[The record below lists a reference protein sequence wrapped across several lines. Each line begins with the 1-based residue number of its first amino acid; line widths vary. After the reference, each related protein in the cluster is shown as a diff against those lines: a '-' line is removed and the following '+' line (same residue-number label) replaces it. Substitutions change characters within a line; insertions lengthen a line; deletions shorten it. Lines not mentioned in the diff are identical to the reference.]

1 MVRANGAVS
10 LRELARVVQ
19 TSEVT
24 VRRDVRALEA
34 EGLLDRRHGGAVLP
48 GGFTRESG
56 FPQKSHLATAE
67 KTAIADVA
75 ASLVEE
81 GEAVVV
87 GAGTTTQEL
96 ARRLARVPG
105 LTVVTNSLLVA
116 QALAHANRV
125 EVVMTGG
132 TLRGSNYALVGSGAE
147 QSLQGLRVS
156 RAFLS
161 GSGLTAERG
170 LSTSN
175 MLSASVDR
183 ALVQAAAEVVVLAD
197 HTKLGTDTMFQ
208 TVPTDVMTRLVTDEP
223 PPHDDRAAT
232 ELQALADQGVQ
243 ITVAGAAAASGG
255 DGMHPRRPR
264 RDSPSRSSAGAAR
277 RPNSAARPPVGPGRT
292 GTGEGGGHAAAV
304 TRRRLGRAPEGR
316 EALPETGRASIRTG
330 PTAKIRWGRCAVPA
344 PLLAAHASKYR
355 HDGVAAHLD
364 DATVILNDDDE
375 PSGRRYD
382 EHVGP
387 HGVVADASVER
398 LDEIAEIRG
407 FDEIRTLIRVEARAV
422 HHDEGAFEVVAV
434 RQEVILDGIGVA
446 FCEVER
452 PPVVEGNAGHSV
464 RVVCRRS
471 GEDRIQYP
479 FREVPVDV
487 PRCCGHRLPIGEGSA
502 PKIRLPHKEVVQ
514 TAAGEVGGDLQEIIF
529 IGHEEAL
536 YHWRQ

>member
-67 KTAIADVA
+67 KTAIADLA
-75 ASLVEE
+75 AGLVEE
-81 GEAVVV
+81 GEAIVV

-156 RAFLS
+156 KAFLS

-197 HTKLGTDTMFQ
+197 HSKLGTDTMFQ
-208 TVPTDVMTRLVTDEP
+208 TVPTDVITRLVTDESP
-223 PPHDDRAAT
+223 AHDDRAAT

-243 ITVAGAAAASGG
+243 IAVAGSSGGGAANGSGTPGAAGGESVARQQRRDVPLPGPRRQVPGAAAGLRSATALGEQSGG
-255 DGMHPRRPR
+255 AER
-264 RDSPSRSSAGAAR
+264 AR
-277 RPNSAARPPVGPGRT
+277 VADL
-292 GTGEGGGHAAAV
+292 
-304 TRRRLGRAPEGR
+304 RRR
-316 EALPETGRASIRTG
+316 
-330 PTAKIRWGRCAVPA
+330 
-344 PLLAAHASKYR
+344 
-355 HDGVAAHLD
+355 
-364 DATVILNDDDE
+364 
-375 PSGRRYD
+375 
-382 EHVGP
+382 
-387 HGVVADASVER
+387 
-398 LDEIAEIRG
+398 
-407 FDEIRTLIRVEARAV
+407 
-422 HHDEGAFEVVAV
+422 
-434 RQEVILDGIGVA
+434 
-446 FCEVER
+446 
-452 PPVVEGNAGHSV
+452 
-464 RVVCRRS
+464 
-471 GEDRIQYP
+471 
-479 FREVPVDV
+479 
-487 PRCCGHRLPIGEGSA
+487 
-502 PKIRLPHKEVVQ
+502 
-514 TAAGEVGGDLQEIIF
+514 
-529 IGHEEAL
+529 
-536 YHWRQ
+536 

>member
-1 MVRANGAVS
+1 MS

-67 KTAIADVA
+67 KTAIADLA
-75 ASLVEE
+75 AGLVEE
-81 GEAVVV
+81 GEAIVV

-197 HTKLGTDTMFQ
+197 HTKLGADTMFQ
-208 TVPTDVMTRLVTDEP
+208 TVPTDLITRLVTDEP
-223 PPHDDRAAT
+223 PVHDDRAAT

-243 ITVAGAAAASGG
+243 IAVAGAMGNPVG
-255 DGMHPRRPR
+255 DHPPSRTDRRRDVPVPGPRRGQLGTPTATL
-264 RDSPSRSSAGAAR
+264 RSTPLTGEQSGPDRAERAAR
-277 RPNSAARPPVGPGRT
+277 VADL
-292 GTGEGGGHAAAV
+292 
-304 TRRRLGRAPEGR
+304 RRR
-316 EALPETGRASIRTG
+316 
-330 PTAKIRWGRCAVPA
+330 
-344 PLLAAHASKYR
+344 
-355 HDGVAAHLD
+355 
-364 DATVILNDDDE
+364 
-375 PSGRRYD
+375 
-382 EHVGP
+382 
-387 HGVVADASVER
+387 
-398 LDEIAEIRG
+398 
-407 FDEIRTLIRVEARAV
+407 
-422 HHDEGAFEVVAV
+422 
-434 RQEVILDGIGVA
+434 
-446 FCEVER
+446 
-452 PPVVEGNAGHSV
+452 
-464 RVVCRRS
+464 
-471 GEDRIQYP
+471 
-479 FREVPVDV
+479 
-487 PRCCGHRLPIGEGSA
+487 
-502 PKIRLPHKEVVQ
+502 
-514 TAAGEVGGDLQEIIF
+514 
-529 IGHEEAL
+529 
-536 YHWRQ
+536 

>member
-1 MVRANGAVS
+1 VFAAERRQLILEMVRANGAVS

-67 KTAIADVA
+67 KTAIADLA
-75 ASLVEE
+75 AGFVEE

-208 TVPTDVMTRLVTDEP
+208 TVPTDVITRLVTDEP
-223 PPHDDRAAT
+223 PAQDDRALT

-243 ITVAGAAAASGG
+243 IAVAGPGAGSG
-255 DGMHPRRPR
+255 P
-264 RDSPSRSSAGAAR
+264 AG
-277 RPNSAARPPVGPGRT
+277 
-292 GTGEGGGHAAAV
+292 GEGGGPPGAARQAGRLGSSAPRTGEDGLPLPGPRRNPHGQGPGASQLRSAASLPEQQSGSGRV
-304 TRRRLGRAPEGR
+304 ADLAPRRR
-316 EALPETGRASIRTG
+316 
-330 PTAKIRWGRCAVPA
+330 
-344 PLLAAHASKYR
+344 
-355 HDGVAAHLD
+355 
-364 DATVILNDDDE
+364 
-375 PSGRRYD
+375 
-382 EHVGP
+382 
-387 HGVVADASVER
+387 
-398 LDEIAEIRG
+398 
-407 FDEIRTLIRVEARAV
+407 
-422 HHDEGAFEVVAV
+422 
-434 RQEVILDGIGVA
+434 
-446 FCEVER
+446 
-452 PPVVEGNAGHSV
+452 
-464 RVVCRRS
+464 
-471 GEDRIQYP
+471 
-479 FREVPVDV
+479 
-487 PRCCGHRLPIGEGSA
+487 
-502 PKIRLPHKEVVQ
+502 
-514 TAAGEVGGDLQEIIF
+514 
-529 IGHEEAL
+529 
-536 YHWRQ
+536 

>member
-67 KTAIADVA
+67 KTAIADLA
-75 ASLVEE
+75 ASFVEE

-147 QSLQGLRVS
+147 QSLHGLRVT

-208 TVPTDVMTRLVTDEP
+208 TVPTDVITRLVTDEP
-223 PPHDDRAAT
+223 PSHDDRAAT
-232 ELQALADQGVQ
+232 ELQALADQGVH
-243 ITVAGAAAASGG
+243 ISVAGPGAGAHAGAVPGPEQVPQQQRRRDVPPLPGQRRTHHPHPPGAQPQGGGGAPSGPQLRSAG
-255 DGMHPRRPR
+255 SLGAEPPTARVADLAPRRR
-264 RDSPSRSSAGAAR
+264 
-277 RPNSAARPPVGPGRT
+277 
-292 GTGEGGGHAAAV
+292 
-304 TRRRLGRAPEGR
+304 
-316 EALPETGRASIRTG
+316 
-330 PTAKIRWGRCAVPA
+330 
-344 PLLAAHASKYR
+344 
-355 HDGVAAHLD
+355 
-364 DATVILNDDDE
+364 
-375 PSGRRYD
+375 
-382 EHVGP
+382 
-387 HGVVADASVER
+387 
-398 LDEIAEIRG
+398 
-407 FDEIRTLIRVEARAV
+407 
-422 HHDEGAFEVVAV
+422 
-434 RQEVILDGIGVA
+434 
-446 FCEVER
+446 
-452 PPVVEGNAGHSV
+452 
-464 RVVCRRS
+464 
-471 GEDRIQYP
+471 
-479 FREVPVDV
+479 
-487 PRCCGHRLPIGEGSA
+487 
-502 PKIRLPHKEVVQ
+502 
-514 TAAGEVGGDLQEIIF
+514 
-529 IGHEEAL
+529 
-536 YHWRQ
+536 

>member
-1 MVRANGAVS
+1 MFAAERRQLILEMVRANGAVS

-75 ASLVEE
+75 AGLVEE

-223 PPHDDRAAT
+223 PQHDERAAT

-243 ITVAGAAAASGG
+243 ITVAGSAPVAGGHGGAG
-255 DGMHPRRPR
+255 DGMPGGRRPR
-264 RDSPSRSSAGAAR
+264 RESPLPVQR
-277 RPNSAARPPVGPGRT
+277 RG
-292 GTGEGGGHAAAV
+292 
-304 TRRRLGRAPEGR
+304 
-316 EALPETGRASIRTG
+316 G
-330 PTAKIRWGRCAVPA
+330 PTAQLRSAPA
-344 PLLAAHASKYR
+344 SLLEQQAGERAR
-355 HDGVAAHLD
+355 
-364 DATVILNDDDE
+364 
-375 PSGRRYD
+375 
-382 EHVGP
+382 
-387 HGVVADASVER
+387 VADM
-398 LDEIAEIRG
+398 
-407 FDEIRTLIRVEARAV
+407 
-422 HHDEGAFEVVAV
+422 
-434 RQEVILDGIGVA
+434 
-446 FCEVER
+446 
-452 PPVVEGNAGHSV
+452 
-464 RVVCRRS
+464 RR
-471 GEDRIQYP
+471 R
-479 FREVPVDV
+479 
-487 PRCCGHRLPIGEGSA
+487 
-502 PKIRLPHKEVVQ
+502 
-514 TAAGEVGGDLQEIIF
+514 
-529 IGHEEAL
+529 
-536 YHWRQ
+536 

>member
-67 KTAIADVA
+67 KTAIADLA
-75 ASLVEE
+75 AGLVEE

-96 ARRLARVPG
+96 ARRLARIPG

-208 TVPTDVMTRLVTDEP
+208 TVPTDVITRLVTDDP
-223 PPHDDRAAT
+223 PAHDDRAAT

-243 ITVAGAAAASGG
+243 ITVAGPAGSGSGG
-255 DGMHPRRPR
+255 DAAPPGRRPR
-264 RDSPSRSSAGAAR
+264 RDTALPGQRRTHGGGGPGPQALRSAGALAEQPGERAR
-277 RPNSAARPPVGPGRT
+277 VADL
-292 GTGEGGGHAAAV
+292 
-304 TRRRLGRAPEGR
+304 RRR
-316 EALPETGRASIRTG
+316 
-330 PTAKIRWGRCAVPA
+330 
-344 PLLAAHASKYR
+344 
-355 HDGVAAHLD
+355 
-364 DATVILNDDDE
+364 
-375 PSGRRYD
+375 
-382 EHVGP
+382 
-387 HGVVADASVER
+387 
-398 LDEIAEIRG
+398 
-407 FDEIRTLIRVEARAV
+407 
-422 HHDEGAFEVVAV
+422 
-434 RQEVILDGIGVA
+434 
-446 FCEVER
+446 
-452 PPVVEGNAGHSV
+452 
-464 RVVCRRS
+464 
-471 GEDRIQYP
+471 
-479 FREVPVDV
+479 
-487 PRCCGHRLPIGEGSA
+487 
-502 PKIRLPHKEVVQ
+502 
-514 TAAGEVGGDLQEIIF
+514 
-529 IGHEEAL
+529 
-536 YHWRQ
+536 

>member
-1 MVRANGAVS
+1 MFAAERRQLILEMVRANGAVS

-67 KTAIADVA
+67 KTAIADLA
-75 ASLVEE
+75 AGLVDE
-81 GEAVVV
+81 GEAIVV

-156 RAFLS
+156 KAFLS

-197 HTKLGTDTMFQ
+197 HSKLGTDTMFQ
-208 TVPTDVMTRLVTDEP
+208 TVPTDVITRLVTDESP
-223 PPHDDRAAT
+223 AHDERAAT

-243 ITVAGAAAASGG
+243 IAVAGASGGGTADGTGTPGASGG
-255 DGMHPRRPR
+255 ESVARQQRRDVPLPGPRRQVP
-264 RDSPSRSSAGAAR
+264 GAAAGLR
-277 RPNSAARPPVGPGRT
+277 SATALSEQNGGTERARV
-292 GTGEGGGHAAAV
+292 ADL
-304 TRRRLGRAPEGR
+304 RRR
-316 EALPETGRASIRTG
+316 
-330 PTAKIRWGRCAVPA
+330 
-344 PLLAAHASKYR
+344 
-355 HDGVAAHLD
+355 
-364 DATVILNDDDE
+364 
-375 PSGRRYD
+375 
-382 EHVGP
+382 
-387 HGVVADASVER
+387 
-398 LDEIAEIRG
+398 
-407 FDEIRTLIRVEARAV
+407 
-422 HHDEGAFEVVAV
+422 
-434 RQEVILDGIGVA
+434 
-446 FCEVER
+446 
-452 PPVVEGNAGHSV
+452 
-464 RVVCRRS
+464 
-471 GEDRIQYP
+471 
-479 FREVPVDV
+479 
-487 PRCCGHRLPIGEGSA
+487 
-502 PKIRLPHKEVVQ
+502 
-514 TAAGEVGGDLQEIIF
+514 
-529 IGHEEAL
+529 
-536 YHWRQ
+536 

>member
-1 MVRANGAVS
+1 MFAAERRQLILEMVRANGAVS

-67 KTAIADVA
+67 KTAIADLA
-75 ASLVEE
+75 AGLVEE
-81 GEAVVV
+81 GEAIVV

-147 QSLQGLRVS
+147 QSLQGLRVT

-208 TVPTDVMTRLVTDEP
+208 TVPTDVITRLVTDEP
-223 PPHDDRAAT
+223 PGHDDRAAT

-243 ITVAGAAAASGG
+243 IAVAG
-255 DGMHPRRPR
+255 
-264 RDSPSRSSAGAAR
+264 GA
-277 RPNSAARPPVGPGRT
+277 VGPGAGPGAEAAQKGRQQRRDVPLP
-292 GTGEGGGHAAAV
+292 GQRRNHGAGPGQQLRSAVLGEQPPGERAA
-304 TRRRLGRAPEGR
+304 R
-316 EALPETGRASIRTG
+316 
-330 PTAKIRWGRCAVPA
+330 
-344 PLLAAHASKYR
+344 
-355 HDGVAAHLD
+355 
-364 DATVILNDDDE
+364 
-375 PSGRRYD
+375 
-382 EHVGP
+382 
-387 HGVVADASVER
+387 VAD
-398 LDEIAEIRG
+398 L
-407 FDEIRTLIRVEARAV
+407 
-422 HHDEGAFEVVAV
+422 
-434 RQEVILDGIGVA
+434 
-446 FCEVER
+446 
-452 PPVVEGNAGHSV
+452 
-464 RVVCRRS
+464 RR
-471 GEDRIQYP
+471 
-479 FREVPVDV
+479 
-487 PRCCGHRLPIGEGSA
+487 H
-502 PKIRLPHKEVVQ
+502 
-514 TAAGEVGGDLQEIIF
+514 
-529 IGHEEAL
+529 
-536 YHWRQ
+536 

>member
-1 MVRANGAVS
+1 MFAAERRQLILEMVRANGAVS

-67 KTAIADVA
+67 KTAIADLA
-75 ASLVEE
+75 ANFVEE
-81 GEAVVV
+81 GEAIVV

-156 RAFLS
+156 RAFIS

-208 TVPTDVMTRLVTDEP
+208 TVPTDVITRLVTDEP
-223 PPHDDRAAT
+223 PAHDDRAAT

-243 ITVAGAAAASGG
+243 IAVAGASGSPGGDPAPARHQQQRRDVPLPAPRRGQVPGAAAGLRAASMMGEQPPGG
-255 DGMHPRRPR
+255 ER
-264 RDSPSRSSAGAAR
+264 AR
-277 RPNSAARPPVGPGRT
+277 VADL
-292 GTGEGGGHAAAV
+292 
-304 TRRRLGRAPEGR
+304 RRR
-316 EALPETGRASIRTG
+316 
-330 PTAKIRWGRCAVPA
+330 
-344 PLLAAHASKYR
+344 
-355 HDGVAAHLD
+355 
-364 DATVILNDDDE
+364 
-375 PSGRRYD
+375 
-382 EHVGP
+382 
-387 HGVVADASVER
+387 
-398 LDEIAEIRG
+398 
-407 FDEIRTLIRVEARAV
+407 
-422 HHDEGAFEVVAV
+422 
-434 RQEVILDGIGVA
+434 
-446 FCEVER
+446 
-452 PPVVEGNAGHSV
+452 
-464 RVVCRRS
+464 
-471 GEDRIQYP
+471 
-479 FREVPVDV
+479 
-487 PRCCGHRLPIGEGSA
+487 
-502 PKIRLPHKEVVQ
+502 
-514 TAAGEVGGDLQEIIF
+514 
-529 IGHEEAL
+529 
-536 YHWRQ
+536 

>member
-1 MVRANGAVS
+1 MFAAERRQLILEMVRANGAVS

-75 ASLVEE
+75 AGLVEE

-223 PPHDDRAAT
+223 PQHDDRAAT

-243 ITVAGAAAASGG
+243 ITVAGAAPASGG
-255 DGMHPRRPR
+255 HGAGGAGGGGAEGMPGRRPR
-264 RDSPSRSSAGAAR
+264 RESPLPVQRRGGPAGPLR
-277 RPNSAARPPVGPGRT
+277 SAAGGMLEPQAGGAERGRV
-292 GTGEGGGHAAAV
+292 ADL
-304 TRRRLGRAPEGR
+304 RRR
-316 EALPETGRASIRTG
+316 
-330 PTAKIRWGRCAVPA
+330 
-344 PLLAAHASKYR
+344 
-355 HDGVAAHLD
+355 
-364 DATVILNDDDE
+364 
-375 PSGRRYD
+375 
-382 EHVGP
+382 
-387 HGVVADASVER
+387 
-398 LDEIAEIRG
+398 
-407 FDEIRTLIRVEARAV
+407 
-422 HHDEGAFEVVAV
+422 
-434 RQEVILDGIGVA
+434 
-446 FCEVER
+446 
-452 PPVVEGNAGHSV
+452 
-464 RVVCRRS
+464 
-471 GEDRIQYP
+471 
-479 FREVPVDV
+479 
-487 PRCCGHRLPIGEGSA
+487 
-502 PKIRLPHKEVVQ
+502 
-514 TAAGEVGGDLQEIIF
+514 
-529 IGHEEAL
+529 
-536 YHWRQ
+536 

>member
-67 KTAIADVA
+67 KTAIADLA
-75 ASLVEE
+75 AGLVEE
-81 GEAVVV
+81 GEAIVV

-197 HTKLGTDTMFQ
+197 HTKLGADTMFQ
-208 TVPTDVMTRLVTDEP
+208 TVPTDLITRLVTDEP
-223 PPHDDRAAT
+223 PVHDDRAAT

-243 ITVAGAAAASGG
+243 IAVAGAMGNPVG
-255 DGMHPRRPR
+255 DHPPSRTDRRRDVPVPGPRRGQLGTPTATL
-264 RDSPSRSSAGAAR
+264 RSTPLTGDQPGPDRAERAAR
-277 RPNSAARPPVGPGRT
+277 VADL
-292 GTGEGGGHAAAV
+292 
-304 TRRRLGRAPEGR
+304 RRR
-316 EALPETGRASIRTG
+316 
-330 PTAKIRWGRCAVPA
+330 
-344 PLLAAHASKYR
+344 
-355 HDGVAAHLD
+355 
-364 DATVILNDDDE
+364 
-375 PSGRRYD
+375 
-382 EHVGP
+382 
-387 HGVVADASVER
+387 
-398 LDEIAEIRG
+398 
-407 FDEIRTLIRVEARAV
+407 
-422 HHDEGAFEVVAV
+422 
-434 RQEVILDGIGVA
+434 
-446 FCEVER
+446 
-452 PPVVEGNAGHSV
+452 
-464 RVVCRRS
+464 
-471 GEDRIQYP
+471 
-479 FREVPVDV
+479 
-487 PRCCGHRLPIGEGSA
+487 
-502 PKIRLPHKEVVQ
+502 
-514 TAAGEVGGDLQEIIF
+514 
-529 IGHEEAL
+529 
-536 YHWRQ
+536 

>member
-1 MVRANGAVS
+1 VFAAERRQLILEMVRANGAVS

-67 KTAIADVA
+67 KTAIADLA
-75 ASLVEE
+75 AGLVDE
-81 GEAVVV
+81 GEAIVV

-156 RAFLS
+156 KAFLS

-197 HTKLGTDTMFQ
+197 HTKLGADTMFQ
-208 TVPTDVMTRLVTDEP
+208 TVPTELITRLVTDEP
-223 PPHDDRAAT
+223 PAHDDRAAT

-243 ITVAGAAAASGG
+243 ISVAGPTGNPVHEQPPARG
-255 DGMHPRRPR
+255 DRRRDVPLPGPRR
-264 RDSPSRSSAGAAR
+264 SQVTGPSALRTAPLGADQPSERAAR
-277 RPNSAARPPVGPGRT
+277 VADL
-292 GTGEGGGHAAAV
+292 
-304 TRRRLGRAPEGR
+304 RRR
-316 EALPETGRASIRTG
+316 
-330 PTAKIRWGRCAVPA
+330 
-344 PLLAAHASKYR
+344 
-355 HDGVAAHLD
+355 
-364 DATVILNDDDE
+364 
-375 PSGRRYD
+375 
-382 EHVGP
+382 
-387 HGVVADASVER
+387 
-398 LDEIAEIRG
+398 
-407 FDEIRTLIRVEARAV
+407 
-422 HHDEGAFEVVAV
+422 
-434 RQEVILDGIGVA
+434 
-446 FCEVER
+446 
-452 PPVVEGNAGHSV
+452 
-464 RVVCRRS
+464 
-471 GEDRIQYP
+471 
-479 FREVPVDV
+479 
-487 PRCCGHRLPIGEGSA
+487 
-502 PKIRLPHKEVVQ
+502 
-514 TAAGEVGGDLQEIIF
+514 
-529 IGHEEAL
+529 
-536 YHWRQ
+536 

>member
-67 KTAIADVA
+67 KTAIADLA
-75 ASLVEE
+75 AGLVEE
-81 GEAVVV
+81 GEAIVI

-96 ARRLARVPG
+96 ARRLARVPR

-132 TLRGSNYALVGSGAE
+132 TLRGSDYALVGSGAE

-208 TVPTDVMTRLVTDEP
+208 TVPTDVITRLVTDEP
-223 PPHDDRAAT
+223 PAHDDRAAT
-232 ELQALADQGVQ
+232 ELQALADQGVR
-243 ITVAGAAAASGG
+243 IAVTGGSGTPDAGPGVDSVPTG
-255 DGMHPRRPR
+255 RQQR
-264 RDSPSRSSAGAAR
+264 RDVPLPGQRRNHGAGPGQQLRNALLGEQPGERAAR
-277 RPNSAARPPVGPGRT
+277 VADL
-292 GTGEGGGHAAAV
+292 
-304 TRRRLGRAPEGR
+304 RRR
-316 EALPETGRASIRTG
+316 
-330 PTAKIRWGRCAVPA
+330 
-344 PLLAAHASKYR
+344 
-355 HDGVAAHLD
+355 
-364 DATVILNDDDE
+364 
-375 PSGRRYD
+375 
-382 EHVGP
+382 
-387 HGVVADASVER
+387 
-398 LDEIAEIRG
+398 
-407 FDEIRTLIRVEARAV
+407 
-422 HHDEGAFEVVAV
+422 
-434 RQEVILDGIGVA
+434 
-446 FCEVER
+446 
-452 PPVVEGNAGHSV
+452 
-464 RVVCRRS
+464 
-471 GEDRIQYP
+471 
-479 FREVPVDV
+479 
-487 PRCCGHRLPIGEGSA
+487 
-502 PKIRLPHKEVVQ
+502 
-514 TAAGEVGGDLQEIIF
+514 
-529 IGHEEAL
+529 
-536 YHWRQ
+536 

>member
-56 FPQKSHLATAE
+56 FPQKSHLSTAE
-67 KTAIADVA
+67 KTAIADLA
-75 ASLVEE
+75 AGLVEE
-81 GEAVVV
+81 GEAIVV

-161 GSGLTAERG
+161 GAGLTAERG

-208 TVPTDVMTRLVTDEP
+208 TVPTDLITHLVTDAP
-223 PPHDDRAAT
+223 PAGDDRAAT
-232 ELQALADQGVQ
+232 ELQALADRGVQ
-243 ITVAGAAAASGG
+243 VAVASTDGVDGGMPHGRQRREMPPVPGPRRHQHPQPGYSAGSAAPPGEPRARAAGQSAGGVAGSMSPLRTAQLAGEQQAARIADLA
-255 DGMHPRRPR
+255 PRRR
-264 RDSPSRSSAGAAR
+264 
-277 RPNSAARPPVGPGRT
+277 
-292 GTGEGGGHAAAV
+292 
-304 TRRRLGRAPEGR
+304 
-316 EALPETGRASIRTG
+316 
-330 PTAKIRWGRCAVPA
+330 
-344 PLLAAHASKYR
+344 
-355 HDGVAAHLD
+355 
-364 DATVILNDDDE
+364 
-375 PSGRRYD
+375 
-382 EHVGP
+382 
-387 HGVVADASVER
+387 
-398 LDEIAEIRG
+398 
-407 FDEIRTLIRVEARAV
+407 
-422 HHDEGAFEVVAV
+422 
-434 RQEVILDGIGVA
+434 
-446 FCEVER
+446 
-452 PPVVEGNAGHSV
+452 
-464 RVVCRRS
+464 
-471 GEDRIQYP
+471 
-479 FREVPVDV
+479 
-487 PRCCGHRLPIGEGSA
+487 
-502 PKIRLPHKEVVQ
+502 
-514 TAAGEVGGDLQEIIF
+514 
-529 IGHEEAL
+529 
-536 YHWRQ
+536 

>member
-1 MVRANGAVS
+1 MFAAERRQLILEMVRANGAVS

-67 KTAIADVA
+67 KTAIADLA
-75 ASLVEE
+75 AGLVEE
-81 GEAVVV
+81 GEAIVV

-156 RAFLS
+156 KAFLS

-197 HTKLGTDTMFQ
+197 HSKLGTDTMFQ
-208 TVPTDVMTRLVTDEP
+208 TVPTDVITRLVTDESP
-223 PPHDDRAAT
+223 AHDDRAAT

-243 ITVAGAAAASGG
+243 IAVAGASGGGTGSGSGTSGASGG
-255 DGMHPRRPR
+255 DAVARQQRRDVPLPGPRRQVPGAGL
-264 RDSPSRSSAGAAR
+264 RSATAL
-277 RPNSAARPPVGPGRT
+277 
-292 GTGEGGGHAAAV
+292 GEQGGGAERARVADL
-304 TRRRLGRAPEGR
+304 RRR
-316 EALPETGRASIRTG
+316 
-330 PTAKIRWGRCAVPA
+330 
-344 PLLAAHASKYR
+344 
-355 HDGVAAHLD
+355 
-364 DATVILNDDDE
+364 
-375 PSGRRYD
+375 
-382 EHVGP
+382 
-387 HGVVADASVER
+387 
-398 LDEIAEIRG
+398 
-407 FDEIRTLIRVEARAV
+407 
-422 HHDEGAFEVVAV
+422 
-434 RQEVILDGIGVA
+434 
-446 FCEVER
+446 
-452 PPVVEGNAGHSV
+452 
-464 RVVCRRS
+464 
-471 GEDRIQYP
+471 
-479 FREVPVDV
+479 
-487 PRCCGHRLPIGEGSA
+487 
-502 PKIRLPHKEVVQ
+502 
-514 TAAGEVGGDLQEIIF
+514 
-529 IGHEEAL
+529 
-536 YHWRQ
+536 

>member
-1 MVRANGAVS
+1 MFAAERRQLILEMVRANGAVS

-243 ITVAGAAAASGG
+243 ITIAGGVSAGATGEAVPG
-255 DGMHPRRPR
+255 RRPR
-264 RDSPSRSSAGAAR
+264 RESPLPVQRRGAHQLRSTAPLPDPQPADR
-277 RPNSAARPPVGPGRT
+277 DRPRVADL
-292 GTGEGGGHAAAV
+292 
-304 TRRRLGRAPEGR
+304 RRR
-316 EALPETGRASIRTG
+316 
-330 PTAKIRWGRCAVPA
+330 
-344 PLLAAHASKYR
+344 
-355 HDGVAAHLD
+355 
-364 DATVILNDDDE
+364 
-375 PSGRRYD
+375 
-382 EHVGP
+382 
-387 HGVVADASVER
+387 
-398 LDEIAEIRG
+398 
-407 FDEIRTLIRVEARAV
+407 
-422 HHDEGAFEVVAV
+422 
-434 RQEVILDGIGVA
+434 
-446 FCEVER
+446 
-452 PPVVEGNAGHSV
+452 
-464 RVVCRRS
+464 
-471 GEDRIQYP
+471 
-479 FREVPVDV
+479 
-487 PRCCGHRLPIGEGSA
+487 
-502 PKIRLPHKEVVQ
+502 
-514 TAAGEVGGDLQEIIF
+514 
-529 IGHEEAL
+529 
-536 YHWRQ
+536 

>member
-67 KTAIADVA
+67 KTAIADLA
-75 ASLVEE
+75 ASFVEE

-96 ARRLARVPG
+96 ARRLARIPG

-147 QSLQGLRVS
+147 QSLQGLRVT

-208 TVPTDVMTRLVTDEP
+208 TVPTDLISRLVTDEP
-223 PPHDDRAAT
+223 PAHDDRAGA
-232 ELQALADQGVQ
+232 ELQALADQGVRVS
-243 ITVAGAAAASGG
+243 VAGTGASCGTGGAEAAGGAAGSDVMPPGSRGRRDVPLPGQRRTHAAGPGAGLGGPGGSGG
-255 DGMHPRRPR
+255 PG
-264 RDSPSRSSAGAAR
+264 
-277 RPNSAARPPVGPGRT
+277 GPGGPGGQLR
-292 GTGEGGGHAAAV
+292 GSGGPLGSQETGERARVADL
-304 TRRRLGRAPEGR
+304 RRR
-316 EALPETGRASIRTG
+316 
-330 PTAKIRWGRCAVPA
+330 
-344 PLLAAHASKYR
+344 
-355 HDGVAAHLD
+355 
-364 DATVILNDDDE
+364 
-375 PSGRRYD
+375 
-382 EHVGP
+382 
-387 HGVVADASVER
+387 
-398 LDEIAEIRG
+398 
-407 FDEIRTLIRVEARAV
+407 
-422 HHDEGAFEVVAV
+422 
-434 RQEVILDGIGVA
+434 
-446 FCEVER
+446 
-452 PPVVEGNAGHSV
+452 
-464 RVVCRRS
+464 
-471 GEDRIQYP
+471 
-479 FREVPVDV
+479 
-487 PRCCGHRLPIGEGSA
+487 
-502 PKIRLPHKEVVQ
+502 
-514 TAAGEVGGDLQEIIF
+514 
-529 IGHEEAL
+529 
-536 YHWRQ
+536 

>member
-1 MVRANGAVS
+1 MFAAERRQLILEMVRANGAVS

-67 KTAIADVA
+67 KTAIADLA
-75 ASLVEE
+75 AGLVEE
-81 GEAVVV
+81 GEAIVV

-208 TVPTDVMTRLVTDEP
+208 TVPTDVITRLVTDEP

-243 ITVAGAAAASGG
+243 IAVAGASGSPGGEQGPAARQRALPG
-255 DGMHPRRPR
+255 PRRGVP
-264 RDSPSRSSAGAAR
+264 
-277 RPNSAARPPVGPGRT
+277 
-292 GTGEGGGHAAAV
+292 GGGLRGMLGEQPAGTERGRVADL
-304 TRRRLGRAPEGR
+304 RRR
-316 EALPETGRASIRTG
+316 
-330 PTAKIRWGRCAVPA
+330 
-344 PLLAAHASKYR
+344 
-355 HDGVAAHLD
+355 
-364 DATVILNDDDE
+364 
-375 PSGRRYD
+375 
-382 EHVGP
+382 
-387 HGVVADASVER
+387 
-398 LDEIAEIRG
+398 
-407 FDEIRTLIRVEARAV
+407 
-422 HHDEGAFEVVAV
+422 
-434 RQEVILDGIGVA
+434 
-446 FCEVER
+446 
-452 PPVVEGNAGHSV
+452 
-464 RVVCRRS
+464 
-471 GEDRIQYP
+471 
-479 FREVPVDV
+479 
-487 PRCCGHRLPIGEGSA
+487 
-502 PKIRLPHKEVVQ
+502 
-514 TAAGEVGGDLQEIIF
+514 
-529 IGHEEAL
+529 
-536 YHWRQ
+536 

>member
-1 MVRANGAVS
+1 MFAAERRQLILEMVRANGAVS

-67 KTAIADVA
+67 KTAIADLA
-75 ASLVEE
+75 AGLVEE
-81 GEAVVV
+81 GEAIVV

-208 TVPTDVMTRLVTDEP
+208 TVPTDLITRLVTDEP
-223 PPHDDRAAT
+223 PAHDDRAAT

-243 ITVAGAAAASGG
+243 IAVAGASAPGGAGG
-255 DGMHPRRPR
+255 DPLPAGRQPR
-264 RDSPSRSSAGAAR
+264 RDVPLPGPR
-277 RPNSAARPPVGPGRT
+277 RGQVGPGSGPQLRSAT
-292 GTGEGGGHAAAV
+292 VMGDQPPAERARVADL
-304 TRRRLGRAPEGR
+304 RRR
-316 EALPETGRASIRTG
+316 
-330 PTAKIRWGRCAVPA
+330 
-344 PLLAAHASKYR
+344 
-355 HDGVAAHLD
+355 
-364 DATVILNDDDE
+364 
-375 PSGRRYD
+375 
-382 EHVGP
+382 
-387 HGVVADASVER
+387 
-398 LDEIAEIRG
+398 
-407 FDEIRTLIRVEARAV
+407 
-422 HHDEGAFEVVAV
+422 
-434 RQEVILDGIGVA
+434 
-446 FCEVER
+446 
-452 PPVVEGNAGHSV
+452 
-464 RVVCRRS
+464 
-471 GEDRIQYP
+471 
-479 FREVPVDV
+479 
-487 PRCCGHRLPIGEGSA
+487 
-502 PKIRLPHKEVVQ
+502 
-514 TAAGEVGGDLQEIIF
+514 
-529 IGHEEAL
+529 
-536 YHWRQ
+536 

>member
-67 KTAIADVA
+67 KTAIADLA
-75 ASLVEE
+75 AGFVEE

-208 TVPTDVMTRLVTDEP
+208 TVPTDVITRLVTDEP
-223 PPHDDRAAT
+223 PAHDDRALT

-243 ITVAGAAAASGG
+243 IAVAGPGAGSG
-255 DGMHPRRPR
+255 P
-264 RDSPSRSSAGAAR
+264 AG
-277 RPNSAARPPVGPGRT
+277 S
-292 GTGEGGGHAAAV
+292 GEGGGSAGRQSGRLGPSQGRGGGEEGLPLPGPRRNHPHPPGGPGSAQLRTAV
-304 TRRRLGRAPEGR
+304 PLAEQQPGRVADLAPRRR
-316 EALPETGRASIRTG
+316 
-330 PTAKIRWGRCAVPA
+330 
-344 PLLAAHASKYR
+344 
-355 HDGVAAHLD
+355 
-364 DATVILNDDDE
+364 
-375 PSGRRYD
+375 
-382 EHVGP
+382 
-387 HGVVADASVER
+387 
-398 LDEIAEIRG
+398 
-407 FDEIRTLIRVEARAV
+407 
-422 HHDEGAFEVVAV
+422 
-434 RQEVILDGIGVA
+434 
-446 FCEVER
+446 
-452 PPVVEGNAGHSV
+452 
-464 RVVCRRS
+464 
-471 GEDRIQYP
+471 
-479 FREVPVDV
+479 
-487 PRCCGHRLPIGEGSA
+487 
-502 PKIRLPHKEVVQ
+502 
-514 TAAGEVGGDLQEIIF
+514 
-529 IGHEEAL
+529 
-536 YHWRQ
+536 

>member
-67 KTAIADVA
+67 KTAIADLA
-75 ASLVEE
+75 AGLVEE

-208 TVPTDVMTRLVTDEP
+208 TVPTDVITRLVTDEP
-223 PPHDDRAAT
+223 PPHDERAAT

-243 ITVAGAAAASGG
+243 IAVAGSGG
-255 DGMHPRRPR
+255 AGTGSDTAPTGGRPR
-264 RDSPSRSSAGAAR
+264 RDMPLPGQRRSHVAGPGPQLR
-277 RPNSAARPPVGPGRT
+277 SAAALAEPPPGER
-292 GTGEGGGHAAAV
+292 ERARVADL
-304 TRRRLGRAPEGR
+304 RRR
-316 EALPETGRASIRTG
+316 
-330 PTAKIRWGRCAVPA
+330 
-344 PLLAAHASKYR
+344 
-355 HDGVAAHLD
+355 
-364 DATVILNDDDE
+364 
-375 PSGRRYD
+375 
-382 EHVGP
+382 
-387 HGVVADASVER
+387 
-398 LDEIAEIRG
+398 
-407 FDEIRTLIRVEARAV
+407 
-422 HHDEGAFEVVAV
+422 
-434 RQEVILDGIGVA
+434 
-446 FCEVER
+446 
-452 PPVVEGNAGHSV
+452 
-464 RVVCRRS
+464 
-471 GEDRIQYP
+471 
-479 FREVPVDV
+479 
-487 PRCCGHRLPIGEGSA
+487 
-502 PKIRLPHKEVVQ
+502 
-514 TAAGEVGGDLQEIIF
+514 
-529 IGHEEAL
+529 
-536 YHWRQ
+536 

>member
-1 MVRANGAVS
+1 MFAAERRQLILEMVRANGAVS

-75 ASLVEE
+75 AGLVEE

-243 ITVAGAAAASGG
+243 ITIAGGVASGG
-255 DGMHPRRPR
+255 AGDGPAGRRPR
-264 RDSPSRSSAGAAR
+264 RESPLPVQRRGAHQLRSAGPLPDPQPGERERAR
-277 RPNSAARPPVGPGRT
+277 VADL
-292 GTGEGGGHAAAV
+292 
-304 TRRRLGRAPEGR
+304 RRR
-316 EALPETGRASIRTG
+316 
-330 PTAKIRWGRCAVPA
+330 
-344 PLLAAHASKYR
+344 
-355 HDGVAAHLD
+355 
-364 DATVILNDDDE
+364 
-375 PSGRRYD
+375 
-382 EHVGP
+382 
-387 HGVVADASVER
+387 
-398 LDEIAEIRG
+398 
-407 FDEIRTLIRVEARAV
+407 
-422 HHDEGAFEVVAV
+422 
-434 RQEVILDGIGVA
+434 
-446 FCEVER
+446 
-452 PPVVEGNAGHSV
+452 
-464 RVVCRRS
+464 
-471 GEDRIQYP
+471 
-479 FREVPVDV
+479 
-487 PRCCGHRLPIGEGSA
+487 
-502 PKIRLPHKEVVQ
+502 
-514 TAAGEVGGDLQEIIF
+514 
-529 IGHEEAL
+529 
-536 YHWRQ
+536 

>member
-1 MVRANGAVS
+1 MFAAERRQLILEMVRANGAVS

-67 KTAIADVA
+67 KTAIADLA
-75 ASLVEE
+75 AGLVEE
-81 GEAVVV
+81 GEAIVV

-183 ALVQAAAEVVVLAD
+183 ALVQAAGEVVVLAD

-208 TVPTDVMTRLVTDEP
+208 TVPTELITRLVTDEP
-223 PPHDDRAAT
+223 PAHDDRAAT

-243 ITVAGAAAASGG
+243 IAVAGSASSASSANGGSGAGG
-255 DGMHPRRPR
+255 DTGPAGRQSRRDMPLPGPRRGQVPGAQL
-264 RDSPSRSSAGAAR
+264 RSATVLGEQAPGERAR
-277 RPNSAARPPVGPGRT
+277 VADL
-292 GTGEGGGHAAAV
+292 
-304 TRRRLGRAPEGR
+304 RRR
-316 EALPETGRASIRTG
+316 
-330 PTAKIRWGRCAVPA
+330 
-344 PLLAAHASKYR
+344 
-355 HDGVAAHLD
+355 
-364 DATVILNDDDE
+364 
-375 PSGRRYD
+375 
-382 EHVGP
+382 
-387 HGVVADASVER
+387 
-398 LDEIAEIRG
+398 
-407 FDEIRTLIRVEARAV
+407 
-422 HHDEGAFEVVAV
+422 
-434 RQEVILDGIGVA
+434 
-446 FCEVER
+446 
-452 PPVVEGNAGHSV
+452 
-464 RVVCRRS
+464 
-471 GEDRIQYP
+471 
-479 FREVPVDV
+479 
-487 PRCCGHRLPIGEGSA
+487 
-502 PKIRLPHKEVVQ
+502 
-514 TAAGEVGGDLQEIIF
+514 
-529 IGHEEAL
+529 
-536 YHWRQ
+536 

>member
-1 MVRANGAVS
+1 MS

-67 KTAIADVA
+67 KTAIADLA
-75 ASLVEE
+75 AGLVEE
-81 GEAVVV
+81 GEAIVV

-197 HTKLGTDTMFQ
+197 HTKLGADTMFQ
-208 TVPTDVMTRLVTDEP
+208 TVPTDLITRLVTDEP
-223 PPHDDRAAT
+223 PVHDDRAAT

-243 ITVAGAAAASGG
+243 IAVAGAMGNPVG
-255 DGMHPRRPR
+255 DHPPSRTDRRRDVPVPGPRRGQLGTPTATL
-264 RDSPSRSSAGAAR
+264 RSTPLTGDQPGPDRAERAAR
-277 RPNSAARPPVGPGRT
+277 VADL
-292 GTGEGGGHAAAV
+292 
-304 TRRRLGRAPEGR
+304 RRR
-316 EALPETGRASIRTG
+316 
-330 PTAKIRWGRCAVPA
+330 
-344 PLLAAHASKYR
+344 
-355 HDGVAAHLD
+355 
-364 DATVILNDDDE
+364 
-375 PSGRRYD
+375 
-382 EHVGP
+382 
-387 HGVVADASVER
+387 
-398 LDEIAEIRG
+398 
-407 FDEIRTLIRVEARAV
+407 
-422 HHDEGAFEVVAV
+422 
-434 RQEVILDGIGVA
+434 
-446 FCEVER
+446 
-452 PPVVEGNAGHSV
+452 
-464 RVVCRRS
+464 
-471 GEDRIQYP
+471 
-479 FREVPVDV
+479 
-487 PRCCGHRLPIGEGSA
+487 
-502 PKIRLPHKEVVQ
+502 
-514 TAAGEVGGDLQEIIF
+514 
-529 IGHEEAL
+529 
-536 YHWRQ
+536 

>member
-1 MVRANGAVS
+1 MFAAERRQLILEMVRANGAVS

-67 KTAIADVA
+67 KTAIADLA
-75 ASLVEE
+75 AGLVEE
-81 GEAVVV
+81 GEAIVV

-156 RAFLS
+156 RAFIS

-183 ALVQAAAEVVVLAD
+183 ALVQAAGEVVVLAD
-197 HTKLGTDTMFQ
+197 HTKLGSDTMFQ
-208 TVPTDVMTRLVTDEP
+208 TVPTDLITRLVTDEP
-223 PPHDDRAAT
+223 AAHDDRAAA

-243 ITVAGAAAASGG
+243 IAVAGAGGAPAPASAEPGASGRG
-255 DGMHPRRPR
+255 NR
-264 RDSPSRSSAGAAR
+264 RDMPLPGQRRTHAQPVRGAALGDQGPVDR
-277 RPNSAARPPVGPGRT
+277 ARV
-292 GTGEGGGHAAAV
+292 ADL
-304 TRRRLGRAPEGR
+304 RRR
-316 EALPETGRASIRTG
+316 
-330 PTAKIRWGRCAVPA
+330 
-344 PLLAAHASKYR
+344 
-355 HDGVAAHLD
+355 
-364 DATVILNDDDE
+364 
-375 PSGRRYD
+375 
-382 EHVGP
+382 
-387 HGVVADASVER
+387 
-398 LDEIAEIRG
+398 
-407 FDEIRTLIRVEARAV
+407 
-422 HHDEGAFEVVAV
+422 
-434 RQEVILDGIGVA
+434 
-446 FCEVER
+446 
-452 PPVVEGNAGHSV
+452 
-464 RVVCRRS
+464 
-471 GEDRIQYP
+471 
-479 FREVPVDV
+479 
-487 PRCCGHRLPIGEGSA
+487 
-502 PKIRLPHKEVVQ
+502 
-514 TAAGEVGGDLQEIIF
+514 
-529 IGHEEAL
+529 
-536 YHWRQ
+536 

>member
-1 MVRANGAVS
+1 MFAAERRQLILEMVRANGAVS

-67 KTAIADVA
+67 KTAIADLA
-75 ASLVEE
+75 AGLVEE
-81 GEAVVV
+81 GEAIVV

-208 TVPTDVMTRLVTDEP
+208 TVPTDLITRLVTDEP
-223 PPHDDRAAT
+223 PAHDDRALT

-243 ITVAGAAAASGG
+243 IAVAGQSGG
-255 DGMHPRRPR
+255 AAGGDTAPAGRQPR
-264 RDSPSRSSAGAAR
+264 RDMPLPGPRRGQVPGAGPQLRSATVLGEQSPGERAR
-277 RPNSAARPPVGPGRT
+277 VADL
-292 GTGEGGGHAAAV
+292 
-304 TRRRLGRAPEGR
+304 RRR
-316 EALPETGRASIRTG
+316 
-330 PTAKIRWGRCAVPA
+330 
-344 PLLAAHASKYR
+344 
-355 HDGVAAHLD
+355 
-364 DATVILNDDDE
+364 
-375 PSGRRYD
+375 
-382 EHVGP
+382 
-387 HGVVADASVER
+387 
-398 LDEIAEIRG
+398 
-407 FDEIRTLIRVEARAV
+407 
-422 HHDEGAFEVVAV
+422 
-434 RQEVILDGIGVA
+434 
-446 FCEVER
+446 
-452 PPVVEGNAGHSV
+452 
-464 RVVCRRS
+464 
-471 GEDRIQYP
+471 
-479 FREVPVDV
+479 
-487 PRCCGHRLPIGEGSA
+487 
-502 PKIRLPHKEVVQ
+502 
-514 TAAGEVGGDLQEIIF
+514 
-529 IGHEEAL
+529 
-536 YHWRQ
+536 

>member
-1 MVRANGAVS
+1 MFAAERRQLILEMVRANGAVS

-67 KTAIADVA
+67 KTAIADLA
-75 ASLVEE
+75 AGLVEE
-81 GEAVVV
+81 GEAIVV

-208 TVPTDVMTRLVTDEP
+208 TVPTDVITRLVTDEP
-223 PPHDDRAAT
+223 PAHDDRAAT

-243 ITVAGAAAASGG
+243 IAVAGASGAPGG
-255 DGMHPRRPR
+255 DQVPARQQQRRDVPLPGPRRGQV
-264 RDSPSRSSAGAAR
+264 PSGPTLRTATVLGDPTPGAERAR
-277 RPNSAARPPVGPGRT
+277 VADL
-292 GTGEGGGHAAAV
+292 
-304 TRRRLGRAPEGR
+304 RRR
-316 EALPETGRASIRTG
+316 
-330 PTAKIRWGRCAVPA
+330 
-344 PLLAAHASKYR
+344 
-355 HDGVAAHLD
+355 
-364 DATVILNDDDE
+364 
-375 PSGRRYD
+375 
-382 EHVGP
+382 
-387 HGVVADASVER
+387 
-398 LDEIAEIRG
+398 
-407 FDEIRTLIRVEARAV
+407 
-422 HHDEGAFEVVAV
+422 
-434 RQEVILDGIGVA
+434 
-446 FCEVER
+446 
-452 PPVVEGNAGHSV
+452 
-464 RVVCRRS
+464 
-471 GEDRIQYP
+471 
-479 FREVPVDV
+479 
-487 PRCCGHRLPIGEGSA
+487 
-502 PKIRLPHKEVVQ
+502 
-514 TAAGEVGGDLQEIIF
+514 
-529 IGHEEAL
+529 
-536 YHWRQ
+536 

>member
-1 MVRANGAVS
+1 MFAAERRQLILEMVRANGAVS

-67 KTAIADVA
+67 KTAIADLA
-75 ASLVEE
+75 AGLVEE
-81 GEAVVV
+81 GEAIVV

-208 TVPTDVMTRLVTDEP
+208 TVPTDLITRLVTDEP
-223 PPHDDRAAT
+223 PAHDDRAVT

-243 ITVAGAAAASGG
+243 IAVAGQSGG
-255 DGMHPRRPR
+255 AAGADPVPAGRQPR
-264 RDSPSRSSAGAAR
+264 RDMPLPGPRRGQVPGAGPQLRSATVLGEQSPGERAR
-277 RPNSAARPPVGPGRT
+277 VADL
-292 GTGEGGGHAAAV
+292 
-304 TRRRLGRAPEGR
+304 RRR
-316 EALPETGRASIRTG
+316 
-330 PTAKIRWGRCAVPA
+330 
-344 PLLAAHASKYR
+344 
-355 HDGVAAHLD
+355 
-364 DATVILNDDDE
+364 
-375 PSGRRYD
+375 
-382 EHVGP
+382 
-387 HGVVADASVER
+387 
-398 LDEIAEIRG
+398 
-407 FDEIRTLIRVEARAV
+407 
-422 HHDEGAFEVVAV
+422 
-434 RQEVILDGIGVA
+434 
-446 FCEVER
+446 
-452 PPVVEGNAGHSV
+452 
-464 RVVCRRS
+464 
-471 GEDRIQYP
+471 
-479 FREVPVDV
+479 
-487 PRCCGHRLPIGEGSA
+487 
-502 PKIRLPHKEVVQ
+502 
-514 TAAGEVGGDLQEIIF
+514 
-529 IGHEEAL
+529 
-536 YHWRQ
+536 

>member
-67 KTAIADVA
+67 KTAIADLA
-75 ASLVEE
+75 AGLVDE

-132 TLRGSNYALVGSGAE
+132 TLRGSNYGLVGSGAE

-161 GSGLTAERG
+161 GAGLTAERG

-183 ALVQAAAEVVVLAD
+183 ALVHAATEVVVLAD

-208 TVPTDVMTRLVTDEP
+208 TVPTELITHLVTGGCASRWHLRRTP
-223 PPHDDRAAT
+223 PPTPPGVRATTPRCRGPGAT
-232 ELQALADQGVQ
+232 PCGPPARTSPPPRAWRTSGTAEGSPAGVSAGVRARVPAGPASSGCGRALTPPA
-243 ITVAGAAAASGG
+243 
-255 DGMHPRRPR
+255 RPR
-264 RDSPSRSSAGAAR
+264 GCAGR
-277 RPNSAARPPVGPGRT
+277 
-292 GTGEGGGHAAAV
+292 
-304 TRRRLGRAPEGR
+304 
-316 EALPETGRASIRTG
+316 
-330 PTAKIRWGRCAVPA
+330 
-344 PLLAAHASKYR
+344 
-355 HDGVAAHLD
+355 
-364 DATVILNDDDE
+364 
-375 PSGRRYD
+375 
-382 EHVGP
+382 
-387 HGVVADASVER
+387 
-398 LDEIAEIRG
+398 
-407 FDEIRTLIRVEARAV
+407 
-422 HHDEGAFEVVAV
+422 
-434 RQEVILDGIGVA
+434 
-446 FCEVER
+446 
-452 PPVVEGNAGHSV
+452 
-464 RVVCRRS
+464 RRS
-471 GEDRIQYP
+471 GTAGGRTA
-479 FREVPVDV
+479 RA
-487 PRCCGHRLPIGEGSA
+487 PRGSSRRPAPARGSA
-502 PKIRLPHKEVVQ
+502 
-514 TAAGEVGGDLQEIIF
+514 
-529 IGHEEAL
+529 
-536 YHWRQ
+536 

>member
-1 MVRANGAVS
+1 MFAAERRQLILEMVRANGAVS

-67 KTAIADVA
+67 KTAIADLA
-75 ASLVEE
+75 AGLVEE
-81 GEAVVV
+81 GEAIVV

-156 RAFLS
+156 KAFLS

-197 HTKLGTDTMFQ
+197 HSKLGTDTMFQ
-208 TVPTDVMTRLVTDEP
+208 TVPTDVITRLVTDESP
-223 PPHDDRAAT
+223 AHDDRAAT

-243 ITVAGAAAASGG
+243 IAVAGASGGGTGSGSGTSGASGG
-255 DGMHPRRPR
+255 DAVARQQRRDVPLPGPRRQVPG
-264 RDSPSRSSAGAAR
+264 AGLR
-277 RPNSAARPPVGPGRT
+277 SAAAL
-292 GTGEGGGHAAAV
+292 GEQGGGAERARVADL
-304 TRRRLGRAPEGR
+304 RRR
-316 EALPETGRASIRTG
+316 
-330 PTAKIRWGRCAVPA
+330 
-344 PLLAAHASKYR
+344 
-355 HDGVAAHLD
+355 
-364 DATVILNDDDE
+364 
-375 PSGRRYD
+375 
-382 EHVGP
+382 
-387 HGVVADASVER
+387 
-398 LDEIAEIRG
+398 
-407 FDEIRTLIRVEARAV
+407 
-422 HHDEGAFEVVAV
+422 
-434 RQEVILDGIGVA
+434 
-446 FCEVER
+446 
-452 PPVVEGNAGHSV
+452 
-464 RVVCRRS
+464 
-471 GEDRIQYP
+471 
-479 FREVPVDV
+479 
-487 PRCCGHRLPIGEGSA
+487 
-502 PKIRLPHKEVVQ
+502 
-514 TAAGEVGGDLQEIIF
+514 
-529 IGHEEAL
+529 
-536 YHWRQ
+536 